1 MDIKQIRETLHRGG
15 IVLGS
20 EVNEVRSPAI
30 AEIYAAA
37 GLDFI
42 LVDMEHTS
50 FTLSEAA
57 QIFRVARNCGIVPL
71 VRIPQIDYSVICRN
85 LDQGAKG
92 IIVPRVSSRKE
103 VLEVLD
109 IMKYPPR
116 GRRGIYP
123 GGTSV
128 GYRALS
134 AVDFVKE
141 QNDSILLVIQ
151 IESETAVRKLDEIIT
166 VPGIDVVLVGPAD
179 LSLSIG
185 LPGDFHHE
193 KVATLMKEIV
203 EKCTQNGIPS
213 GVAHWD
219 PKYAQLWRKE
229 GMQFFWINNDVNMLL
244 AGAKTIVQEMRN

>member
-30 AEIYAAA
+30 AEIYAEA

-50 FTLSEAA
+50 FALSEAA
-57 QIFRVARNCGIVPL
+57 QIFRVARNCGIAPL
-71 VRIPQIDYSVICRN
+71 VRIPQIDYSIICRN

-92 IIVPRVSSRKE
+92 IIVPRVSSQGE

-141 QNDSILLVIQ
+141 QNESILLVIQ
-151 IESETAVRKLDEIIT
+151 IESETVVRKLDEIVT

-193 KVATLMKEIV
+193 KVVNPMKEIV
-203 EKCTQNGIPS
+203 RKCKHYGIPS

-244 AGAKTIVQEMRN
+244 AGAKTIVQEMKN